1 MRSLGLGCLTG
12 GSGSNCGAPGRRA
25 RLVPRGWGRW
35 GPLEA
40 IQETGEGCRQVLGM
54 THEQREGSVCD
65 APARGALGPRTQI
78 LFPPL
83 GVCITFGADSLAPI
97 ASGSP
102 GNPRPRNV
110 QSQSLNLWVPPPG
123 HAHGA
128 LDHAHKHQTT
138 PRSHDH
144 AHPTGIRSGHGDTQH
159 PRGGLLVAAGS
170 GMCRRGPASRG
181 RAASGAPRG
190 SPRGQGAR
198 GLSGAPKLPGSW
210 AAGRGRG
217 RSGRR

>member
-1 MRSLGLGCLTG
+1 MRSLGRGCLTG

-25 RLVPRGWGRW
+25 RLVRGGGGDGVPWRQSRKLERAADRFQGRH
-35 GPLEA
+35 
-40 IQETGEGCRQVLGM
+40 T
-54 THEQREGSVCD
+54 EQREGSVCD

-83 GVCITFGADSLAPI
+83 GVCVTFGADSLAPI
-97 ASGSP
+97 ARGSP

-170 GMCRRGPASRG
+170 GMRRRGPASRG

-198 GLSGAPKLPGSW
+198 GLSGASKLPGSW